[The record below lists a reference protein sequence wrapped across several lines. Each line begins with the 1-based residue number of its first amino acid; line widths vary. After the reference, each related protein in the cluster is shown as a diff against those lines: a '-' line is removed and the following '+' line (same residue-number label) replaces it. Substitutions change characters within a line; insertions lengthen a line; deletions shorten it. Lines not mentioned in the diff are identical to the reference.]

1 MRQFVRWKWLRY
13 VNSVSMVTC
22 LTLAIGIMLFSMAD
36 CWGEAYEI
44 PERLIAQEILPP
56 ELQEGKD
63 FRVFDDVETYGFNYH
78 FTMGSPHGLY
88 EVNGEDMLRI
98 RQQEIGAIG
107 TLEEIKKS
115 KHFAKGVKE
124 AAKSP
129 FKGVWKLITNPVD
142 TVPGVGKGTWRFMT
156 RYGEMTK
163 GGRGELEESVAKEI
177 IGFSGV
183 KRELG
188 YKLGV
193 DVYSS
198 NKELQKELNS
208 ISWAGYSG
216 GMSAKIGMMGIAL
229 ASTTAHIVV
238 SATGFIDNMNELLR
252 DNAPE
257 DLRRLNRKKL
267 KEMGVDKT
275 DIKLFLRHAWYSP
288 RHETILVGALAE
300 MEGVKGRDQF
310 IKQASF
316 VENETDAFFFQ
327 RVAEMMRGYHI
338 HVNPITEII
347 PVRSIVVAYTAEKN
361 IVVTLPVDYVYWT
374 EALAIGADALVE
386 MRGVD
391 LPFKR
396 KELWLTGK
404 ISSIAWEELENK
416 GIVVKERQREKLLPP
431 AKEEPAEE
439 EKAEKEAKE
448 EPATE

>member
-1 MRQFVRWKWLRY
+1 MRQFVRWKWLRC

-36 CWGEAYEI
+36 CRGEAYET
-44 PERLIAQEILPP
+44 PGQLIAKEILPP
-56 ELQEGKD
+56 EELEGKH
-63 FRVFDDVETYGFNYH
+63 FRVFNDVTTYGFDYQ
-78 FTMGSPHGLY
+78 FTMGSPFGLY
-88 EVNGEDMLRI
+88 EVHGEDMLRI
-98 RQQEIGAIG
+98 RQKEMGALAA
-107 TLEEIKKS
+107 LEEMKKS

-124 AAKSP
+124 ATKSP
-129 FKGVWKLITNPVD
+129 FKGVYKLITNPVD

-198 NKELQKELNS
+198 NKKLQEELNS
-208 ISWAGYSG
+208 VSWAGFSG
-216 GMSAKIGMMGIAL
+216 GATAKLGLMAISL
-229 ASTTAHIVV
+229 ASETA
-238 SATGFIDNMNELLR
+238 GFIVSGTSFINNMNEILR
-252 DNAPE
+252 DSAPE

-267 KEMGVDKT
+267 KKMGVEKS

-288 RHETILVGALAE
+288 RHTTIIVHALAE

-310 IKQASF
+310 ITQASF
-316 VENETDAFFFQ
+316 AENERDAFFFQ
-327 RVAEMMRGYHI
+327 RLAEMMRGYHI
-338 HVNPITEII
+338 HVTPVTEII

-361 IVVTLPVDYVYWT
+361 IVVTLPVDYLYWT
-374 EALAIGADALVE
+374 ETLAIGAEALAT
-386 MRGVD
+386 MSVD
-391 LPFKR
+391 LPFKQ

-404 ISSIAWEELENK
+404 ASPIAWQELENK
-416 GIVVKERQREKLLPP
+416 GIVVIERQREKLLPP
-431 AKEEPAEE
+431 AE
-439 EKAEKEAKE
+439 EKPEDEKAKKKAKKEAVKE
-448 EPATE
+448 